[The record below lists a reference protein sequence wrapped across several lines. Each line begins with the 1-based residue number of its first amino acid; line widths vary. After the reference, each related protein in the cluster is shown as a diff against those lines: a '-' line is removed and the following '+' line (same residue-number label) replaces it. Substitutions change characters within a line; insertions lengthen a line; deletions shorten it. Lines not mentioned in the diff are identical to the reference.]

1 MRVYHLLSAKYAI
14 ENLKKQRLK
23 VSLFAD
29 LNDPFELLSVEL
41 SELANRKKF
50 QELKKDINGKKGVL
64 CFSRNWNNPVLWSHY
79 GDKHKGICLGFDTPD
94 TLLKKVIYKGERLPS
109 DVEKELNEGNLNG
122 RVEEKLLI
130 TKFEHWQ
137 YEEEERVI
145 LPLDKAY
152 KEKELYFVN
161 FCDNLKIKEVI
172 VGARCKINKAE
183 LEKSIETSLSA
194 VLSTKARLAFKTF
207 EVTKDRRGFR

>member
-1 MRVYHLLSAKYAI
+1 MRVYQLFSEKYAK
-14 ENLKKQRLK
+14 ENLKNQRLK
-23 VSLFAD
+23 ISLFAD

-41 SELANRKKF
+41 KKNIRTTF
-50 QELKKDINGKKGVL
+50 QRWKESINKKYGVL
-64 CFSRNWNNPVLWSHY
+64 CFSRSWKSPVLWSHY
-79 GDKHKGICLGFDTPD
+79 ADKHKGICLGFDTPD

-109 DVEKELNEGNLNG
+109 DVKKELNEGNLNG